1 MKLVAP
7 GLLALCAC
15 ALPSFAV
22 AESGAGKIHPS
33 VLEQI
38 AAQPEG
44 EADYLIFLKEQAD
57 LSSVASLPTKEEKG
71 ALVFALLNEV
81 AQRTQSKLHRALLA
95 QGAVVRSFWVANALH
110 VRGSAATVFQA
121 AARAEVERIDP
132 NPEVALKIP
141 APVDEVIQPR
151 LNAVEAGVTR
161 VNAPAVW
168 NRGFNG
174 TGIVIGGTD
183 TGYRWTHA
191 ALQSKYRGWN
201 GTAANHNFNWH
212 DAIHSGGGT
221 CGTNTTSPC
230 DDQGHGTHT
239 MGTMVG
245 SDATNTNQVGVAPG
259 ARWIGC
265 RNMNVGVGT
274 PTTYMECLQ
283 WFIAPTDLAGLN
295 PTPALAP
302 HVINN
307 SWGCP
312 PSEGC
317 AADTL
322 RVAIES
328 VRAAGIVVVVSAGN
342 DGSACST
349 VQDPPAIYEAS
360 FCVGA
365 TGTANDSIA
374 SFSSRGPVTVDSS
387 SRLKPNVTAPGVSVR
402 SSTRSSDTTYGLN
415 SGTSMAGPHVAGA
428 VALLLSA
435 HPELI
440 GDPTAV
446 QTLLEQTAL
455 RLTNATTCGTIP
467 GTAIPN
473 NTFGWGRI
481 DALAAAGLDDT
492 DGDGLPDWKET
503 LAGTSRSSAT
513 SVLRIAQFSFTGPT
527 TVTATFS
534 SISGRKYT
542 LQRTTDP
549 VTPMWANVGTSTT
562 GTGSTLTL
570 SDPAADQAKY
580 FYRVVVSP

>member
-1 MKLVAP
+1 MKLAP
-7 GLLALCAC
+7 GFVALAAC
-15 ALPSFAV
+15 ALPALPA
-22 AESGAGKIHPS
+22 AEAGAGKIHPR

-38 AAQPEG
+38 AAQPEA

-57 LSSVASLPTKEEKG
+57 LSSVEALTKKEDKG
-71 ALVFALLNEV
+71 ALVFGLLNEV
-81 AQRTQSKLHRALLA
+81 AQRTQRSLHRSLLA
-95 QGAVVRSFWVANALH
+95 QGALVQSFWVANALH
-110 VRGSAATVFQA
+110 VRGPASTVFQA
-121 AARAEVERIDP
+121 AARGEVDRIDP
-132 NPEVALKIP
+132 NPAVALKVP

-151 LNAVEAGVTR
+151 LNAVEAGVNR

-174 TGIVIGGTD
+174 AGIVVGGTD
-183 TGYRWTHA
+183 TGYLWTHA

-201 GTAANHNFNWH
+201 GTTANHNFNWH

-221 CGTNTTSPC
+221 CGVNTTSPC

-245 SDATNTNQVGVAPG
+245 SDATNTNQIGVAPG

-283 WFIAPTDLAGLN
+283 WFIAPTDLNGLN
-295 PTPALAP
+295 PSPALAP

-342 DGSACST
+342 DGPNCST

-365 TGTANDSIA
+365 TGTANDAIA
-374 SFSSRGPVTVDSS
+374 GFSSRGPVTIDASN
-387 SRLKPNVTAPGVSVR
+387 RLKPNVTAPGVSVR
-402 SSTRSSDTTYGLN
+402 SSVRSSNTSYGLN

-440 GDPTAV
+440 GNPTAV
-446 QTLLEQTAL
+446 QTLLEQSAL
-455 RLTNATTCGTIP
+455 RLTNTTTCGTVP

-481 DALAAAGLDDT
+481 DTLAAAGLDDT
-492 DGDGLPDWKET
+492 DGDGMADWQET
-503 LAGTSRSSAT
+503 LAGTSRT
-513 SVLRIAQFSFTGPT
+513 SGASILRIAEFAFTGPT
-527 TVTATFS
+527 AVTATFGS
-534 SISGRKYT
+534 VSGRKYW
-542 LQRTTDP
+542 LQRATDP
-549 VTPMWANVGTSTT
+549 VTPTWTTIGATAT

-570 SDPAADQAKY
+570 TDPDASQAKY